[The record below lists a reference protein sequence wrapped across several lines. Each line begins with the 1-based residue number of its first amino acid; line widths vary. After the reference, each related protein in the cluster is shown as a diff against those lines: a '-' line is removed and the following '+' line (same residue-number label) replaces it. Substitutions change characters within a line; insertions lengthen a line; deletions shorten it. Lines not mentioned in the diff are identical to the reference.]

1 MGFGYVKVYPCS
13 KFYKQVLKGK
23 KMQVTHVNLKK
34 KDLENFLF
42 HANGQEPLGYCK
54 HIEQYGESTKPVHLY
69 YDKHGRHLGTYHDG
83 KSWFFNEI
91 YESLKTK
98 EAN

>member
-1 MGFGYVKVYPCS
+1 MCILEPSSTSDEGKV
-13 KFYKQVLKGK
+13 

-83 KSWFFNEI
+83 KSWFFNEV

-98 EAN
+98 ESN